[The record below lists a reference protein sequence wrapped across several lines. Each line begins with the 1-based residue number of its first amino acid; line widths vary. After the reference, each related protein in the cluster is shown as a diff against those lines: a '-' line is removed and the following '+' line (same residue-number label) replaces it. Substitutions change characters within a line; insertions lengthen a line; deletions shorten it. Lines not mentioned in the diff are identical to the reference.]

1 MFNKKRLIVFV
12 VFILF
17 IFFMMTFAS
26 APSETVRVI
35 TRKVVFTDGYNSRD
49 IATYNI
55 EVGKGVEVPQAPTH
69 DGMVF
74 AGWYDYYDNK
84 VKVESFDEI
93 LNDTHVVALYGSDLN
108 RNGILDDDEE
118 HFLVRFIHG
127 ITNDVLKEE
136 RVLVGLNATA
146 PESPSADGY
155 NFVGWDRDYT
165 NVQSNLTVNSNFNAI
180 RNNTNDNI
188 TYYRVTFVDGETNQT
203 IRTYSVREGYSASTP
218 NAPRHEGKVFDH
230 WEGTWTNV
238 RRNQTV
244 TAIYANDVNNNNQ
257 NDATERRYRVEFSST
272 GEGKLNGTL
281 VYTNILSGLT
291 FEQAN
296 IVIPET
302 EPKNEYYKFNGWEP
316 TVNTTVTGNAS
327 YVGEFVP
334 INDNFGPN
342 GGKDGIADEEQTY
355 KLTIKYIFDDNKN
368 TKEDD
373 VYTRDYNSRNYDIDV
388 ENVEHYTPDRTKV
401 SGVITSDN
409 KLEKVEIVKYTR
421 NKYVVTFV
429 DGEDDS
435 KVAEETVAS
444 GENASLPEAKTH
456 QYRLF
461 DHWEGTWTNVT
472 QNETVTAKYVDDRNE
487 DGIDDNADGQKL
499 TVKFFNEGTLVKTE
513 TVLKGMDATAPTE
526 EMTKESDDEFTYKF
540 VGWDKEFTNVQAN
553 LEVNAKYESNKKEYL
568 LTVTYK
574 YDDGSE
580 AAITHTETV
589 ANGST
594 YSVDSPKANKD
605 GYHPQTTNV
614 NGVMPKE
621 NLTINVLYEANTDN
635 GYKVSHYIEKI
646 DGNFELKETEN
657 KTDGVT
663 GATVTAVAKTY
674 EGFTLD
680 ESVTGTV
687 KVATIV
693 AGTDIEL
700 KLFYKRNTNTLTV
713 VYKYENNEHAA
724 TRETYTLKYEES
736 YEYVT
741 PEVAGYTADKAK
753 LNGTMGNSD
762 MTVEV
767 TYTAKNTMPYKVEHY
782 KQNLD
787 GTYPTE
793 ASETEN
799 KTDGVTD
806 TTVTAVAKTYEGF
819 TLDETVEGT
828 LKSTILTTNNEV
840 VLKLFYKRNDVKYSV
855 KVFYDNVLKSTTEHS
870 GMYGETISSSTHVDV
885 PEGMKLDSEKT
896 TQSITLPEETELSI
910 YYLSTNVLLDVK
922 TDISTPR
929 NPVEYDDEI
938 IYTFTIKNIGDGS
951 GDVVVKDLGLLEALH
966 PTKEGDKPLVSVESS
981 EVKVDGTLST
991 KYNGTDILTSDGLTI
1006 NNIDPNQT
1014 IVVKLVVKVKANAGE
1029 TIVSKVETKVGETT
1043 KTENS
1048 QELLV
1053 EKTISLV
1060 QKTETKIGANI
1071 AIVLDESGSM
1081 GYDNN
1086 NRRIKKFIYAK
1097 EATKS
1102 FIDKVFTKTSNSS
1115 GSTVSVFTFGTKSCG
1130 WFDTGCIDNDYK
1142 LNPKSLGTATD
1153 YDSAST
1159 LKNQVKYLGD
1169 YPYDSGTPY
1178 FLGLKSAYE
1187 SLYGT
1192 DGNGGLAKEYPTNK
1206 NVVIFLSDGAPDD
1219 TDDAALRA
1227 DYISKLS
1234 DKDTIVY
1241 TIGYDVAINSE
1252 AYNML
1257 VTVSGSADNTYLSG
1271 VNDLMEIFDQINT
1284 DIQDKKEPI
1293 QTEEGVAEIGN
1304 EIYADSKHTIKFIIN
1319 KGKENAA
1326 TKEYES
1332 IPAAKASEYLVEDN
1346 DGFHVNASKF
1356 EPGDTIE
1363 FIYYKSVN

>member
-55 EVGKGVEVPQAPTH
+55 EVGKGVEAPLAPTH

-334 INDNFGPN
+334 INDNFGPD

-635 GYKVSHYIEKI
+635 GYKVSHYIEKL

-663 GATVTAVAKTY
+663 GA
-674 EGFTLD
+674 
-680 ESVTGTV
+680 
-687 KVATIV
+687 
-693 AGTDIEL
+693 
-700 KLFYKRNTNTLTV
+700 
-713 VYKYENNEHAA
+713 
-724 TRETYTLKYEES
+724 
-736 YEYVT
+736 
-741 PEVAGYTADKAK
+741 
-753 LNGTMGNSD
+753 
-762 MTVEV
+762 
-767 TYTAKNTMPYKVEHY
+767 
-782 KQNLD
+782 
-787 GTYPTE
+787 
-793 ASETEN
+793 
-799 KTDGVTD
+799 
-806 TTVTAVAKTYEGF
+806 TVTAVAKTYEGF